1 MAGWQF
7 FLNNIEVE
15 EPIGWDTVEFTATR
29 MENHGIDQPFS
40 SAMTF
45 YAKGA
50 KILKAAWDT
59 NFTSASVV
67 FKITSDQAVNGQSY
81 EYIGIV
87 DFSTYEE
94 TNSCDSDS
102 WQITVSILQD
112 DFRDK
117 FKARY
122 DVEIDLFADKDLDGN
137 TIGSGYTQTDVIRL
151 HGQSLNLIATG
162 GSLASTSYTLRK
174 FSTPAFPSNW
184 TNEYASVIVPVYWD
198 TSDFTGIFGSTKD
211 VVGLIYTDT
220 NAIFQDN
227 SGSGQTRQFTLSWQ
241 TFRVDFNFTIFAWNT
256 GLPPLPATMNIS
268 FRYRILDSSGIF
280 VSSSTL
286 ETSPVINQS
295 LIGGGPTTW
304 NVPAGSTVIN
314 LPPNHRIILQIRWGT
329 LGNVQYGSDPYDVQA
344 RCELNLFD
352 DIKIKLTETNDA
364 QASICNCMTME
375 KFLRRIIYQ
384 ITGSNNR
391 LLSDCFN
398 ESAGGKY
405 ANNVITSG
413 LLLRRYKPDDRPYVQ
428 LKTSFKDAIESLIA
442 VFGLGWAF
450 EQQNDGTYAIRV
462 EPYEYFYDDYVEIV
476 LNDVE
481 QLKQMTSEDRLFS
494 QLKLGYD
501 DNWKNMSLGGID
513 AICTDRNYFIDNKAI
528 KLGNTATL
536 EVKSKIIGEG
546 IAIEYSRR
554 LQFFDD
560 NSGSSDRPNDY
571 SLFLIWTIRENVE
584 LDSEVNYPYYY
595 FPDETGAITLTAYRA
610 SWASSLLNG
619 TMPRWGD
626 ELFRYN
632 LFHTSA
638 RIALRHWPI
647 LGGNTFGMVNPVW
660 RFQVGQYTTR
670 FDSAI
675 PGLEQPGVIEDTA
688 DTGASP
694 LLAEDGNIE
703 AAMIRPDFKDYL
715 IKPIIFEVEYPQ
727 SFCDFIQLANYTPY
741 RKVRVKIGDVAVSG
755 YILEIKNKPED
766 ATSGGTTSFTLIA
779 SATPDTVGGA
789 FDEGFDD
796 GYDNGG

>member
-1 MAGWQF
+1 
-7 FLNNIEVE
+7 
-15 EPIGWDTVEFTATR
+15 
-29 MENHGIDQPFS
+29 
-40 SAMTF
+40 
-45 YAKGA
+45 
-50 KILKAAWDT
+50 
-59 NFTSASVV
+59 
-67 FKITSDQAVNGQSY
+67 
-81 EYIGIV
+81 
-87 DFSTYEE
+87 
-94 TNSCDSDS
+94 
-102 WQITVSILQD
+102 
-112 DFRDK
+112 
-117 FKARY
+117 
-122 DVEIDLFADKDLDGN
+122 
-137 TIGSGYTQTDVIRL
+137 
-151 HGQSLNLIATG
+151 
-162 GSLASTSYTLRK
+162 
-174 FSTPAFPSNW
+174 
-184 TNEYASVIVPVYWD
+184 
-198 TSDFTGIFGSTKD
+198 
-211 VVGLIYTDT
+211 
-220 NAIFQDN
+220 
-227 SGSGQTRQFTLSWQ
+227 
-241 TFRVDFNFTIFAWNT
+241 
-256 GLPPLPATMNIS
+256 
-268 FRYRILDSSGIF
+268 
-280 VSSSTL
+280 
-286 ETSPVINQS
+286 
-295 LIGGGPTTW
+295 
-304 NVPAGSTVIN
+304 VPAGSQSITLLPDYRIN
-314 LPPNHRIILQIRWGT
+314 LIIRWGT
-329 LGNVQYGSDPYDVQA
+329 LGNVQYGIDLYDAQA
-344 RCELNLFD
+344 KCMVYLFD
-352 DIKIKLTETNDA
+352 DIRVKLTETNDA
-364 QASICNCMTME
+364 QASICNCITVE
-375 KFLRRIIYQ
+375 NFLNRIIYQ

-391 LLSDCFN
+391 LLSDCFD
-398 ESAGGKY
+398 ESTGGKY
-405 ANNVITSG
+405 ANNVITNG
-413 LLLRRYKPDDRPYVQ
+413 LLLRRYIPENGGRIQ
-428 LKTSFKDAIESLIA
+428 LSTSFKETFESLMAI
-442 VFGLGWAF
+442 FGLGWAF

-462 EPYEYFYDDYVEIV
+462 EPYEYFYEDFVEIV
-476 LNDVE
+476 LNDVQE
-481 QLKQMTSEDRLFS
+481 LKQTTAGDKLYS

-513 AICTDRNYFIDNKAI
+513 AVCTDRNYFIDNKAI
-528 KLGNTATL
+528 KLGSTSTL

-571 SLFLIWTIRENVE
+571 SLFLIWTIREDVT

-660 RFQVGQYTTR
+660 RFQVGEYTTR

-675 PGLEQPGVIEDTA
+675 AGLEQPGVIEDTA

-694 LLAEDGNIE
+694 LLAEDGNIDVS
-703 AAMIRPDFKDYL
+703 MIRPDFKDYI

-741 RKVRVKIGDVAVSG
+741 RKVRVRIGDVAVSG

-789 FDEGFDD
+789 FDAGFDD

>member
-7 FLNNIEVE
+7 FLNNIQVE
-15 EPIGWDTVEFTATR
+15 EPIGWDAVEFTATR
-29 MENHGIDQPFS
+29 MDNHGIDQPFS

-59 NFTSASVV
+59 NFTSASAV
-67 FKITSDQAVNGQSY
+67 FKITSDQAVNGQPY
-81 EYIGIV
+81 EYIGVV

-137 TIGSGYTQTDVIRL
+137 TIGTGYTETDVIRL
-151 HGQSLNLIATG
+151 HGQSLNLIANG
-162 GSLASTSYTLRK
+162 GSTSTSLRTIRKINGIFINTFWTINDASTIL
-174 FSTPAFPSNW
+174 
-184 TNEYASVIVPVYWD
+184 PVYW
-198 TSDFTGIFGSTKD
+198 TNTDFTGIFGTTQN
-211 VVGLIYTDT
+211 VVGASWSLT
-220 NAIFQDN
+220 NLIFQDN
-227 SGSGQTRQFTLSWQ
+227 SGGTSSRTFVFSWEEFTTQILFW
-241 TFRVDFNFTIFAWNT
+241 TVAVGAAGGPPYTMDFD
-256 GLPPLPATMNIS
+256 
-268 FRYRILDSSGIF
+268 FRYIIYDSFGNPAGGG
-280 VSSSTL
+280 L
-286 ETSPVINQS
+286 LANSPVLLFGDPPQDWTI
-295 LIGGGPTTW
+295 
-304 NVPAGSTVIN
+304 PAGSATITIPAGGRIQVLFIWGDGGTVIYPITGDN
-314 LPPNHRIILQIRWGT
+314 TPDGYQAQIT
-329 LGNVQYGSDPYDVQA
+329 LN
-344 RCELNLFD
+344 D
-352 DIKIKLTETNDA
+352 DIKVKLTETNDA
-364 QASICNCMTME
+364 QASICNCMTVE

-391 LLSDCFN
+391 LLSDCFD

-413 LLLRRYKPDDRPYVQ
+413 LLLRRYEPDDTPYVQ
-428 LKTSFKDAIESLIA
+428 LKTSFKESIESLIA

-462 EPYEYFYDDYVEIV
+462 EPYEYFYDDFVEVV

-481 QLKQMTSEDRLFS
+481 QLKQTTSEDRLFS

-528 KLGNTATL
+528 KLGSTATL

-741 RKVRVKIGDVAVSG
+741 RKVRVRIGDVAVSG

-789 FDEGFDD
+789 FDAGFDD